1 MNNKTEKMNEYLDW
15 YEDLLTEKQKEICT
29 QYYREDFS
37 LAEISEN
44 FDVSRSAILD
54 TLRRSEKIMEEYEEK
69 LQLVQKFHAR
79 SDIYDKIKS
88 FGNKEINQYVMLL
101 EENE

>member
-1 MNNKTEKMNEYLDW
+1 
-15 YEDLLTEKQKEICT
+15 
-29 QYYREDFS
+29 
-37 LAEISEN
+37 
-44 FDVSRSAILD
+44 
-54 TLRRSEKIMEEYEEK
+54 MEEYEEK

-79 SDIYDKIKS
+79 SEIYDKIKS